1 MGVELRAED
10 LDWNLPEDCTW
21 KDLQTLGNT
30 VAATRWAEV
39 FRGKGGLREI
49 RCSTLH

>member
-1 MGVELRAED
+1 MGASYELRI
-10 LDWNLPEDCTW
+10 WIGNLPEDCTW
-21 KDLQTLGNT
+21 QDLQTLGNT

-49 RCSTLH
+49 SCSKSQ